1 MIIGPACCRINGSVI
16 EPLVP
21 LGFCLWNLWLN
32 LLCKCVT
39 GLPWKPLHDEFCSVL
54 VTKYH
59 RIYMTGYY
67 QCTLS
72 VQDGMTGLIM
82 VTSVKG
88 KFCQRNIKPLT
99 SWIFSSFITLH
110 VQWCLDHC
118 RDLEQLDT
126 HNFSHITHGI
136 TSVCTLFLFI
146 LKYIYFLGIYQ
157 KGHNIFRPLQR
168 LGNVELSQLFTY
180 YTWNYIVVYII
191 LSSSML

>member
-1 MIIGPACCRINGSVI
+1 MIIGPGCWRINGSVI

-118 RDLEQLDT
+118 KDLEQL
-126 HNFSHITHGI
+126 
-136 TSVCTLFLFI
+136 
-146 LKYIYFLGIYQ
+146 LGIVRHPQ
-157 KGHNIFRPLQR
+157 F
-168 LGNVELSQLFTY
+168 FTY
-180 YTWNYIVVYII
+180 HTWNNISVYII
-191 LSSSML
+191 LIYSKIYLLFRNISERT